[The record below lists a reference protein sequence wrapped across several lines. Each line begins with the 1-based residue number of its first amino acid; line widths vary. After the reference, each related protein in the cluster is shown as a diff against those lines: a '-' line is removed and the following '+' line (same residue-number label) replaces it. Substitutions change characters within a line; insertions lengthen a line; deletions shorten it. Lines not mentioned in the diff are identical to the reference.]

1 MCASDPGE
9 RRRALASVAAAF
21 LKIGLTGFGGPA
33 AHVAMMHEEVVRRR
47 KWLSKD
53 EFLDLLGAT
62 NLIPGPNSTEM
73 AAHVGY
79 RRAGWAGLIVGG
91 CGFVLP
97 ATLIVTACAWAYVR
111 YGSLPQAAALLYG
124 VKPVIIAI
132 VLRAFWDLSRT
143 AIKNN
148 TLAAICL
155 AGVVACFAGTHELVV
170 LLLAGLATPLAYRA
184 FHRNRGKGSHAAGVF
199 AAGPL
204 SLLAAGAGAASGAAA
219 SPGLWALFLFFLKVG
234 SVLYGSGYVLLAFFR
249 GDLVVRWRWLTESQ
263 LLDAIAIGQVTP
275 GPLFTAATFIGY
287 VLCGFPGAMVCT
299 LGMFLPSFLFVAAS
313 GPLIPRIRRS
323 RAAAAVLDGVNAA
336 SLALMIVVTVQLA
349 RAALVDVP
357 TAAAALASMA
367 VLLRFRVNPAWLVAG
382 GAAMGLMLGGH

>member
-1 MCASDPGE
+1 MPSADAGE
-9 RRRALASVAAAF
+9 KRRALASVAAVF
-21 LKIGLTGFGGPA
+21 LKLGLTGFGGPA

-47 KWLSKD
+47 RWLSRE

-79 RRAGWAGLIVGG
+79 RRAGWTGLIVGG
-91 CGFVLP
+91 FGFVLP
-97 ATLIVTACAWAYVR
+97 AALIVTACAWAYVR
-111 YGSLPQAAALLYG
+111 YGSLPQASALLYG

-148 TLAAICL
+148 TAAAVCL
-155 AGVVACFAGTHELVV
+155 AGVVACFAGVTELVV
-170 LLLAGLATPLAYRA
+170 LLLGGLTAPLAYRA
-184 FHRNRGKGSHAAGVF
+184 FHRNRGGGARAAGVF
-199 AAGPL
+199 TAGPL
-204 SLLAAGAGAASGAAA
+204 GLLAAGAGAASAAA
-219 SPGLWALFLFFLKVG
+219 APFSLWALFLFFLKVG

-287 VLCGFPGAMVCT
+287 ILGGFSGAAAGT
-299 LGMFLPSFLFVAAS
+299 LGMFLPSFVFVAIS

-357 TAAAALASMA
+357 TVAAAAVSMA
-367 VLLRFRVNPAWLVAG
+367 ILLRFRLNSAWLVAG
-382 GAAMGLMLGGH
+382 GAALGLILRGH